1 MKLVLRELTLND
13 EAAFRLLIDAWEDSQ
28 GFNMLFGLVQ
38 GMRFESYL
46 KVLEDMK
53 VSPLPGF
60 VASTAYYAFLGDEIV
75 GKVNLRHSL
84 NDRLINVGG
93 HIGYGVVTAHRGKGI
108 ATEMLRQTLIH
119 CRAMQLKR
127 VLLTC
132 DEDNLA
138 SARVIEANGGIFEN
152 FFDPK
157 DGSSRKKRYWI
168 ELP

>member
-1 MKLVLRELTLND
+1 MSSLSTTKLLFD
-13 EAAFRLLIDAWEDSQ
+13 FSLIP
-28 GFNMLFGLVQ
+28 GKI
-38 GMRFESYL
+38 L
-46 KVLEDMK
+46 K
-53 VSPLPGF
+53 
-60 VASTAYYAFLGDEIV
+60 ASTAYYAFLGDEIV